1 MATFH
6 YHPHDMNPYAWD
18 TPLNSSFP
26 SEIEYN
32 SVETLESIINVLYKC
47 SSCVGGILT
56 FILLY
61 LVLFRSR
68 GELKPYSKILLL
80 CGMSDFGYWLTDST
94 VQFACKINDGVLLVK
109 MNGPAKY
116 LSYNGQAFAL
126 TLYVMHLTLVAT
138 ILPSQYFSRYY
149 AITRGRTLTGW
160 QTFGLY
166 CLSMSVS
173 IPMALTAYPG
183 YRYSGDGRPGFNY
196 ATLWYDMRPVPTLLV
211 GDTRDFYM
219 QTYFMLAFFS
229 LSGSYVLAT
238 YFGVLT
244 IRKLKQNAHMYTEKT
259 QKMQEQLN
267 RTLIAQT
274 IICRENIVD
283 SSRLGIDHHR
293 FYFAPTN
300 PCYFPARLINLK
312 FTSFKEECLAQRD
325 VIPSLNFIPF
335 QSILPLCVSVGP
347 AIGIVVPSFT
357 RFDTGVAALITG
369 NILSWVPVFNPL
381 FTILVIT
388 PYRRHL
394 KALIFGPIN
403 KLSMLLG
410 RPSMVVEISPTSVAS
425 QTKYT
430 SKLMR

>member
-267 RTLIAQT
+267 RTLIAQ
-274 IICRENIVD
+274 
-283 SSRLGIDHHR
+283 
-293 FYFAPTN
+293 
-300 PCYFPARLINLK
+300 
-312 FTSFKEECLAQRD
+312 
-325 VIPSLNFIPF
+325 
-335 QSILPLCVSVGP
+335 SILPLCVSVGP